1 MREIGM
7 NKIFGYCRVSTVDQN
22 LDLQRDALNQ
32 AGCTDIFEETVSGSK
47 KHRPEL
53 DRMLFQVREGDKVVV
68 WRLDRLARSMK
79 QLIETVEDLQI
90 RGVEFQSLTENIDTS
105 SPGGK
110 LVFGIFASLAEFER
124 SLIQERVNAGLSAAR
139 KRGRIGGRPKALDEN
154 QIKIAR
160 SMRSD
165 HSLSQIAK
173 HLGVAKSTVHKCLAN

>member
-1 MREIGM
+1 M

-22 LDLQRDALNQ
+22 LDLQRDALTR
-32 AGCTDIFEETVSGSK
+32 AGCTDIFEEKASGSK

-53 DRMLFQVREGDKVVV
+53 DHLLSQVREGDKVVV

-79 QLIETVEDLQI
+79 QLIETVEDLQT
-90 RGVEFQSLTENIDTS
+90 RGVELQSVTENIDTS

-139 KRGRIGGRPKALDEN
+139 KRGRIGGRPKVLDEN
-154 QIKIAR
+154 KIKIAK
-160 SMRSD
+160 SMRSN
-165 HSLSQIAK
+165 HSLSEIAT
-173 HLGVAKSTVHKCLAN
+173 HLGVSKSTVHKCLGN